1 MKSSSDIIVIGG
13 GIIGC
18 SIAYR
23 LAQQGAKVTVIEKG
37 QPGEEASKAAAG
49 MLAPQAEAAHG
60 LHDPM
65 AELCFASHALYP
77 DFVAELEE
85 VSGIRIGYQTT
96 GSIYVAADFKEAQV
110 LAGLLERQ
118 LKAGRP
124 AEEISPQQLGE
135 MEPALTHQIETAIYL
150 PNDHHVNNRQ
160 LMRALVAAAS
170 QCGVEFIPHTPALG
184 LEFKGERSVGVRL
197 PGRIISGD
205 TIINA
210 AGCWAGLVDSGNRI
224 QLPVR
229 PIRGQIVC
237 LQQQPQPLRHLI
249 HSSGCYLVPWPD
261 GRILVGST
269 VENVGYNKEVT
280 AKGMQQLLEAAIKVA
295 PDLASAAIQDVW
307 AGLRPDTPDNL
318 PILGTTA
325 IPNLIIASGHFRNG
339 ILLAP
344 ITAKLIA
351 DLIITGHTSISLD
364 LFRPGRFAK

>member
-1 MKSSSDIIVIGG
+1 MKSSCDIIVIGG

-18 SIAYR
+18 SLAYR
-23 LAQQGAKVTVIEKG
+23 LAQQGVKVTVIEKG

-60 LHDPM
+60 VHDPM

-77 DFVAELEE
+77 EFVAGLEDM
-85 VSGIRIGYQTT
+85 SGIRIGYQTT

-118 LKAGRP
+118 LKAGKP
-124 AEEISPQQLGE
+124 AEEISPQHLQE
-135 MEPALTHQIETAIYL
+135 MEPAVTQHIEAAIYL
-150 PNDHHVNNRQ
+150 PNDRHVDNRH
-160 LMRALVAAAS
+160 LMMALVAAAS
-170 QCGVEFIPHTPALG
+170 QCGVEFLNHTPALG
-184 LEFKGERSVGVRL
+184 LEFKGERAVGVRL
-197 PGRIISGD
+197 PGQIISGD

-210 AGCWAGLVDSGNRI
+210 AGCWAGLVDSGNRV

-249 HSSGCYLVPWPD
+249 HSSNCYLVPWPD

-269 VENVGYNKEVT
+269 LENVGYNKEVT
-280 AKGMQQLLEAAIKVA
+280 AKGMQQFLEAAIKMA
-295 PDLASAAIQDVW
+295 PALENAAVREVW

-318 PILGTTA
+318 PILGATK
-325 IPNLIIASGHFRNG
+325 IPNFIVATGHFRNG

-344 ITAKLIA
+344 ITAKLISE
-351 DLIITGHTSISLD
+351 LIVNGQSSLS
-364 LFRPGRFAK
+364 LKPFSPNRFTE